1 MPYQQDYNTRILEYY
16 NAKENHLASQDK
28 TTRRYSAILWCHRKL
43 VPRPTASGDCGGS
56 FLSCALAG
64 SGGGGRMGVHLVS
77 SLALLL
83 ELDNKK
89 VFSNTMVL

>member
-1 MPYQQDYNTRILEYY
+1 M
-16 NAKENHLASQDK
+16 ENHLAPQPDAK
-28 TTRRYSAILWCHRKL
+28 KVVVVVVQL
-43 VPRPTASGDCGGS
+43 VY
-56 FLSCALAG
+56 
-64 SGGGGRMGVHLVS
+64 